1 MIRLCSTSATRA
13 KLLKEFNINFL
24 QSKVEF
30 DEDSIKENNPKS
42 FVYSVAK
49 GKLKEALKSYSLEMP
64 LLVADTV
71 VSANGEILR
80 KARDREDAKRI
91 LLKQSG
97 NSVDIITATF
107 FKGESFEFSDI
118 SKTTYA
124 FDNFNLDDLEEYLN
138 SGEWIGK
145 AGACMVEGF
154 CKKYIKSV
162 TGLESNAMGL
172 PVEKLLP
179 WLEF

>member
-13 KLLKEFNINFL
+13 KLLKEFNINFI
-24 QSKVEF
+24 QSKIEF

-49 GKLKEALKSYSLEMP
+49 GKLKEALKSYPLEMP

-107 FKGESFEFSDI
+107 FKGESFEFNNI

-179 WLEF
+179 WLKF